1 MVSSHEMQLLSAGQL
16 VHASAHGNLAAPSVI
31 TRATPPL
38 ATHEAWLTDRWQA
51 ARDMSGTPLAGTQWV
66 TLELESGCIAHRA
79 VLDWETARADDYELQ
94 LRWHDRTMRADAVK
108 SPWETLNVTR
118 TSRNFSHQHVVD
130 DCTLRRRRG
139 QRSDAEAIAN
149 TASTT
154 HEYRL
159 LIHRTATP
167 WGASLWRLYLWGE
180 CAQWPPATTRGPPA
194 LRDAQGARGLAE
206 KPSPALLASARPEVA
221 QGEARCVALHN
232 THGVVPGQSWG
243 RLSEAQVAEWKLL
256 RCDQFYCQPSP
267 MEAVGQYHCVPKIK

>member
-1 MVSSHEMQLLSAGQL
+1 MAARSRLAPLFALVALALLLNWLSRETPKNPTVLVAQGSALVPTEPLSAMVSSHEMQLLSAGQL

-118 TSRNFSHQHVVD
+118 TSRNFSHQH
-130 DCTLRRRRG
+130 
-139 QRSDAEAIAN
+139 A
-149 TASTT
+149 
-154 HEYRL
+154 
-159 LIHRTATP
+159 
-167 WGASLWRLYLWGE
+167 
-180 CAQWPPATTRGPPA
+180 
-194 LRDAQGARGLAE
+194 
-206 KPSPALLASARPEVA
+206 
-221 QGEARCVALHN
+221 
-232 THGVVPGQSWG
+232 
-243 RLSEAQVAEWKLL
+243 
-256 RCDQFYCQPSP
+256 
-267 MEAVGQYHCVPKIK
+267 